1 MLEKTFRIMFKGVH
15 SKILFFCLRLSQVNF
30 QLFHSRKFQ
39 PPRKCPLSWTGNS
52 CRKRLLRR
60 PPFWNCLGSE
70 GLFVWRHSVWPEIGG
85 KDKNLQLTWHFHKV
99 NKIYFFPSYYPV
111 LQCHHSEFGTCLAQ
125 NNMAQEKL
133 FGPTLGRNDT
143 KTRPG
148 CWVLF
153 KMAATMFEFWA
164 SLETNLIRKICTS
177 EAETSVS
184 G

>member
-70 GLFVWRHSVWPEIGG
+70 GLFP
-85 KDKNLQLTWHFHKV
+85 KLT
-99 NKIYFFPSYYPV
+99 
-111 LQCHHSEFGTCLAQ
+111 
-125 NNMAQEKL
+125 
-133 FGPTLGRNDT
+133 GRT
-143 KTRPG
+143 KTCNWRDT
-148 CWVLF
+148 F
-153 KMAATMFEFWA
+153 TRSTKSIFFQAIIQFFNAIIR
-164 SLETNLIRKICTS
+164 SLEHVWLKIIWLKRSCSGQLWEGMTRKLGLA
-177 EAETSVS
+177 AEYSS
-184 G
+184 KWRQRCSNFGLLWRRIS